1 MKKDIDII
9 IPVFKAHKTITKT
22 LSSIT
27 MQNNVDKLKV
37 TLVNDCCPEGDYQD
51 IVKQFSNLVDIQ
63 ELKLE
68 KNSGPG
74 VARQYGID
82 HTYCPYI
89 VFADADDTFLNSFAL
104 SQLYYAIEEVKENVI
119 FSSFIEQNNEQV
131 FIPHDNDYIWIFSK
145 IYKRSFLKKHNIRF
159 TTERANEDSC
169 FNKKINM
176 WYLHIGK
183 DIQYI
188 DVYTYGWHITDQ
200 SITRNN
206 NAQYTYDQSI
216 CGFVNGMIECI
227 EWAEKQKIKKEVIIA
242 EIRSVLIFLYTSFCD
257 VGTNAKEYF
266 QLQNWYYIQ
275 KFYHYCWKKYHLT
288 YQSQEFIDTY
298 EDAMKQITRRED
310 FMPRN
315 YMAQPPIVEF
325 MKMLEAMPFDENQIY
340 EIWKQIPDELKQ
352 NNIDCGVCG
361 EDYYKDAEK

>member
-131 FIPHDNDYIWIFSK
+131 FIPHDNDYI
-145 IYKRSFLKKHNIRF
+145 
-159 TTERANEDSC
+159 
-169 FNKKINM
+169 
-176 WYLHIGK
+176 
-183 DIQYI
+183 
-188 DVYTYGWHITDQ
+188 
-200 SITRNN
+200 
-206 NAQYTYDQSI
+206 
-216 CGFVNGMIECI
+216 
-227 EWAEKQKIKKEVIIA
+227 
-242 EIRSVLIFLYTSFCD
+242 
-257 VGTNAKEYF
+257 
-266 QLQNWYYIQ
+266 
-275 KFYHYCWKKYHLT
+275 
-288 YQSQEFIDTY
+288 
-298 EDAMKQITRRED
+298 
-310 FMPRN
+310 
-315 YMAQPPIVEF
+315 
-325 MKMLEAMPFDENQIY
+325 
-340 EIWKQIPDELKQ
+340 
-352 NNIDCGVCG
+352 
-361 EDYYKDAEK
+361 